1 MKKLLGIL
9 VLGLLW
15 CNVGLTEIL
24 ELDHGIKINI
34 PKELNEI
41 DDELKAIYHSKDTVC
56 FYIFKTRD
64 LRNEFVEKTK
74 GMEKTQR
81 EEIYKQYLI

>member
-1 MKKLLGIL
+1 MI
-9 VLGLLW
+9 
-15 CNVGLTEIL
+15 C
-24 ELDHGIKINI
+24 IKADI

-41 DDELKAIYHSKDTVC
+41 DDELKAIYNSKDTVC

-64 LRNEFVEKTK
+64 LRNEFVKK
-74 GMEKTQR
+74 NKDMLKNQR

>member
-1 MKKLLGIL
+1 MI
-9 VLGLLW
+9 
-15 CNVGLTEIL
+15 C
-24 ELDHGIKINI
+24 IKADI

-41 DDELKAIYHSKDTVC
+41 DDEIKAIYHSKDTVC

-81 EEIYKQYLI
+81 EEIYQQYLI

>member
-1 MKKLLGIL
+1 MKKLLGIV
-9 VLGLLW
+9 VLGLLLSG
-15 CNVGLTEIL
+15 NAYAADKVK
-24 ELDHGIKINI
+24 IKIF
-34 PKELNEI
+34 
-41 DDELKAIYHSKDTVC
+41 SKDENH
-56 FYIFKTRD
+56 IRIKIPGIGWFKTRD

>member
-1 MKKLLGIL
+1 MI
-9 VLGLLW
+9 
-15 CNVGLTEIL
+15 C
-24 ELDHGIKINI
+24 IKADI

-74 GMEKTQR
+74 GMKKIIKIVNRFKKILKNFQ
-81 EEIYKQYLI
+81 QNQP